1 MKQMTTFACLVAILS
16 VAPTFLTTNF
26 VTTANAQTRDQQVL
40 KDRELLSEDENWYY
54 DDLDAA
60 ALEAAKQKKPMMVVL
75 RCIP

>member
-1 MKQMTTFACLVAILS
+1 MKRTTTLFCSVAILS
-16 VAPTFLTTNF
+16 IASTFLTTAF
-26 VTTANAQTRDQQVL
+26 ITTANAQTRDEQVL

-60 ALEAAKQKKPMMVVL
+60 ALEAAKQKKPLMVVL

>member
-1 MKQMTTFACLVAILS
+1 MRRITILACLVTLLS
-16 VAPTFLTTNF
+16 VAPTFSR
-26 VTTANAQTRDQQVL
+26 TADCQTRDEQVL
-40 KDRELLSEDENWYY
+40 KDRELLSENENWYY

>member
-1 MKQMTTFACLVAILS
+1 MKRTTPLVCLVAILS
-16 VAPTFLTTNF
+16 VAASVLNTEF
-26 VTTANAQTRDQQVL
+26 VKSANAQTRDEQVL